1 MCILFRIEGTI
12 DLGDPSFERLIFLV
26 VEGVEI
32 CETRVKLRFGL
43 LEHSKW
49 NCDFPKMDQY
59 PEFYSNGN
67 YPIRRTFSLDI
78 SLSGY
83 SFAGHHPEI

>member
-32 CETRVKLRFGL
+32 CETRVKLRFGI
-43 LEHSKW
+43 HSFW
-49 NCDFPKMDQY
+49 MLMNSVSVN
-59 PEFYSNGN
+59 EYSWVV
-67 YPIRRTFSLDI
+67 
-78 SLSGY
+78 
-83 SFAGHHPEI
+83 

>member
-32 CETRVKLRFGL
+32 CETRVKLRFGI
-43 LEHSKW
+43 HSFW
-49 NCDFPKMDQY
+49 MRMNSVSVN
-59 PEFYSNGN
+59 E
-67 YPIRRTFSLDI
+67 
-78 SLSGY
+78 
-83 SFAGHHPEI
+83 